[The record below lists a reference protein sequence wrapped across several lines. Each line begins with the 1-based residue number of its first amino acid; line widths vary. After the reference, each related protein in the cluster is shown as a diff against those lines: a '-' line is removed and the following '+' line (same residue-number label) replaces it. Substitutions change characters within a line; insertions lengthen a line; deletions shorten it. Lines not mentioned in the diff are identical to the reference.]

1 MPREMPDLS
10 RRTQPA
16 DLPELMDQPC
26 TRAELR
32 TCLRDIAFVN
42 RTLLGYRPTLQ
53 WLESL
58 KMLGAPGPGS
68 PRTGL
73 GPGGGDSDFG
83 TWDSNTPSPLRILD
97 VGCGYGDTLRRIE
110 QWAHAKRI
118 PVDLTGL
125 DLNPDATVI
134 AAEATPATS
143 RIHWI
148 NDNVFAYVPT
158 QPPHIIVSSLFTHH
172 LADDE
177 VIRYI
182 QWMENNAVTGWFIND
197 LSRNIVPYRLFSWYS
212 RILHL
217 HPFVRHDGPV
227 SIARAFVANDWIGYA
242 TAAGLSASD
251 VVIRSFTPGRL
262 CVSRRKP
269 Q

>member
-1 MPREMPDLS
+1 MPDLS

-58 KMLGAPGPGS
+58 NRQG
-68 PRTGL
+68 
-73 GPGGGDSDFG
+73 
-83 TWDSNTPSPLRILD
+83 PLRILD